1 MTINFSQA
9 FGGGGAG
16 AGGSGSYV
24 LSFAQSGTYTIPF
37 ACAVDIAIIGA
48 AGSGAS
54 NTIAIGGNSG
64 PCGLKRIQCE
74 AGDVI
79 DVAVGSGGAS
89 VTGSVNGLAGGT
101 TTVKLNGAVVL
112 TATGG
117 EGGPGA
123 TSGSVNPAAVV
134 STITG
139 ADAWFPGLQAGSAT
153 GTAARTGGA
162 AVNLAGT
169 GAGRSSAITGGSQS
183 TAGGSVG
190 ATIAA
195 DTATPS
201 TPPPT
206 VAFFAYGLYPRSD
219 VGLGGVGSAGSPG
232 GAGGFGGGGGA
243 GGNSSVGGAGGQGA
257 GGGACG
263 AANASGKGGN
273 GYVNLTITKAA

>member
-9 FGGGGAG
+9 FGGAG

-24 LSFAQSGTYTIPF
+24 LSFAQSGTYTIPL

-48 AGSGAS
+48 GGSGAA
-54 NTIAIGGNSG
+54 NTMAVGGNSG
-64 PCGLKRIQCE
+64 PCGIKRIQCE
-74 AGDVI
+74 ANDVI
-79 DVAVGSGGAS
+79 DVIVGSGGAS
-89 VTGSVNGLAGGT
+89 VSGGANGLAGGT
-101 TTVKLNGAVVL
+101 TTVKLNGVVIL

-117 EGGPGA
+117 EGGLGA
-123 TSGSVNPAAVV
+123 ASGPVNPAAVV

-139 ADAWFPGLQAGSAT
+139 ADVWFPGLQAGSAT
-153 GTAARTGGA
+153 GTQARTGGA

-169 GAGRSSAITGGSQS
+169 GLGRSSAITNGAQS
-183 TAGGSVG
+183 CAGGSVG
-190 ATIAA
+190 AAVAA
-195 DTATPS
+195 DSATPS

-219 VGLGGVGSAGSPG
+219 VGLGGAGATGTAG

-243 GGNSSVGGAGGQGA
+243 GGSSSVGGAGGQGA

-263 AANASGKGGN
+263 ASVASGKGGN
-273 GYVNLTITKAA
+273 GCVNLTITKAG